1 MIESKHPG
9 ANLAFFI
16 GQQENK
22 EALLRD
28 PAQEQDFYEVLGDG
42 QISAG
47 QDAQLEDACQRFAAW
62 LSERH
67 GLTTFGKAERQ
78 AVRDDIAG
86 IGFSQDASAF
96 ARTALAEF
104 SFCCLYGQKR
114 SNEECPEGCHYTGY
128 LCYQV
133 QNCASNRLPI
143 SLRRYAQ
150 RWSGFWAASRS
161 RPNTCAGCCPLCSPT
176 ATQWRDAYVAARERE
191 SRRDPLPLHLAKQA
205 TAESWRRFAEQ
216 REDIMGALAVAARI
230 LAGEDVPP
238 SQGDHPIF
246 AEIQRDLGIET
257 AW

>member
-1 MIESKHPG
+1 MPG
-9 ANLAFFI
+9 QPWPSF
-16 GQQENK
+16 
-22 EALLRD
+22 R
-28 PAQEQDFYEVLGDG
+28 
-42 QISAG
+42 SA
-47 QDAQLEDACQRFAAW
+47 
-62 LSERH
+62 
-67 GLTTFGKAERQ
+67 
-78 AVRDDIAG
+78 VY
-86 IGFSQDASAF
+86 
-96 ARTALAEF
+96 
-104 SFCCLYGQKR
+104 YGQKR

-150 RWSGFWAASRS
+150 ALVWFLGGEQVEAEHVRWVLPFVLAHR
-161 RPNTCAGCCPLCSPT
+161 
-176 ATQWRDAYVAARERE
+176 TQWRDAYVAARERE